1 MNNNLNTGS
10 STMAMANA
18 GQPPPS
24 ESPAMDTNLNTNTAD
39 AASAPAAT
47 APSSGLDLLFAAS
60 QVENKPKEAA
70 DAAVEFGS
78 AEAVVPS
85 TITVVSNGIGSA
97 EAEAEDESA
106 SNSDDDEAPSSEHD
120 ASTPTTDALN
130 DQKVKSFPQVLQEI
144 LNTSEYESIARWLPD
159 GLSFIIADKRRFS
172 DEILPKYFRRVAL
185 FHSFIRKL
193 NRYGFRRVKGSCK
206 GEESSFAHNN
216 FVRDKPWLCLKMNCK
231 SKPSYHKGPSAK
243 KKTTQHMT
251 AVEAANSLT
260 NTGRITM
267 TMPAPVP
274 PSFMGGVGGMI
285 DASSRVFVA
294 TPTTY
299 LPAVSA
305 TVLPMATGAI
315 GAPITIAAIQE
326 RQFLASMLP
335 GHSQQRMLR
344 ERQMLMLQMRQRQEQ
359 EQLQRLHEMSA
370 YDGDNFLSS
379 YDNYVQSSMMAQRR
393 RDNMLRRNMFY

>member
-1 MNNNLNTGS
+1 M
-10 STMAMANA
+10 
-18 GQPPPS
+18 
-24 ESPAMDTNLNTNTAD
+24 TA
-39 AASAPAAT
+39 A

-70 DAAVEFGS
+70 DAEAKAN
-78 AEAVVPS
+78 AEAVPS
-85 TITVVSNGIGSA
+85 TITVVSNGIGS
-97 EAEAEDESA
+97 AEAEDESA

-120 ASTPTTDALN
+120 TSTPPTDALN

-144 LNTSEYESIARWLPD
+144 LNTSEYESIARWLQD

-193 NRYGFRRVKGSCK
+193 NRYGFRRIKGSCK

-251 AVEAANSLT
+251 AAAVEAANSLT

-274 PSFMGGVGGMI
+274 PSFMGGVGGMM

-305 TVLPMATGAI
+305 SVLPMAAGAI

-359 EQLQRLHEMSA
+359 EQLQRLHEMYA
-370 YDGDNFLSS
+370 YDGDHFLSS
-379 YDNYVQSSMMAQRR
+379 YDSYVQSSMMAQSR

>member
-1 MNNNLNTGS
+1 M
-10 STMAMANA
+10 TMAMANA

-24 ESPAMDTNLNTNTAD
+24 GSPAKVEDMNTKTAH
-39 AASAPAAT
+39 AASAPAA
-47 APSSGLDLLFAAS
+47 AVSSGLELLFAAS

-70 DAAVEFGS
+70 DAEAKAN
-78 AEAVVPS
+78 AEAVPS

-97 EAEAEDESA
+97 EAEDESA
-106 SNSDDDEAPSSEHD
+106 SNSDDDEASSSEHD
-120 ASTPTTDALN
+120 ASTPPTDGALN

-193 NRYGFRRVKGSCK
+193 NRYGFRRIKGSCK

-216 FVRDKPWLCLKMNCK
+216 FVRDKPWLCLEMNCK

-243 KKTTQHMT
+243 KKTTHHMTAAT

-305 TVLPMATGAI
+305 SVLPMATSAI

-359 EQLQRLHEMSA
+359 EQLQRLHEMYA
-370 YDGDNFLSS
+370 YDGDHFLSS
-379 YDNYVQSSMMAQRR
+379 YDSYVQSSMMAQSR

>member
-1 MNNNLNTGS
+1 M
-10 STMAMANA
+10 
-18 GQPPPS
+18 
-24 ESPAMDTNLNTNTAD
+24 
-39 AASAPAAT
+39 
-47 APSSGLDLLFAAS
+47 
-60 QVENKPKEAA
+60 VELYNVSLAHL
-70 DAAVEFGS
+70 
-78 AEAVVPS
+78 
-85 TITVVSNGIGSA
+85 SNGIGS
-97 EAEAEDESA
+97 AEAEDESA

-120 ASTPTTDALN
+120 ASASTTDALN

-144 LNTSEYESIARWLPD
+144 LNTPVYESIARWLPD

-172 DEILPKYFRRVAL
+172 DEILPKYFRRVAS

-231 SKPSYHKGPSAK
+231 SKPSYHKVPSK
-243 KKTTQHMT
+243 KKTTHHMTAAT

-260 NTGRITM
+260 NTGLITM

-274 PSFMGGVGGMI
+274 PSFMGGVGGMM
-285 DASSRVFVA
+285 DASSRVFVS

-305 TVLPMATGAI
+305 SVLPMATSAI
-315 GAPITIAAIQE
+315 GPPITIAAIQE

-359 EQLQRLHEMSA
+359 ELLQRLHEMSA
-370 YDGDNFLSS
+370 YDGDRFLSS
-379 YDNYVQSSMMAQRR
+379 YDNYVQSSMMAQSR
-393 RDNMLRRNMFY
+393 RDNMLRRNMFH

>member
-1 MNNNLNTGS
+1 
-10 STMAMANA
+10 MANA

-24 ESPAMDTNLNTNTAD
+24 ESPAMDTNMNTNTAD
-39 AASAPAAT
+39 AASAPPAT

-60 QVENKPKEAA
+60 QVDKKPKEAA
-70 DAAVEFGS
+70 DAEAKAN
-78 AEAVVPS
+78 AEAVPS
-85 TITVVSNGIGSA
+85 TITVVSNGIGS
-97 EAEAEDESA
+97 AEAEDESA

-120 ASTPTTDALN
+120 TSTPPTDALN

-193 NRYGFRRVKGSCK
+193 NRYGFRRIKGSCK

-251 AVEAANSLT
+251 AAVEFEVANSLT
-260 NTGRITM
+260 NTGLITM

-274 PSFMGGVGGMI
+274 PAFMGGVGGMI
-285 DASSRVFVA
+285 DASSRVFVS

-305 TVLPMATGAI
+305 SVLPMATSAI
-315 GAPITIAAIQE
+315 GPPTTIAAIQE

-344 ERQMLMLQMRQRQEQ
+344 ERQMLMLQMRQRHQRQ
-359 EQLQRLHEMSA
+359 AQLQLLEEMSA
-370 YDGDNFLSS
+370 YDGDHFLSS
-379 YDNYVQSSMMAQRR
+379 YDSYVQSSMMAQSR

>member
-1 MNNNLNTGS
+1 
-10 STMAMANA
+10 MAMANA

-24 ESPAMDTNLNTNTAD
+24 ESPAKVEDMNTKTAH
-39 AASAPAAT
+39 AASAPPAN
-47 APSSGLDLLFAAS
+47 APSSGLELLFAAS
-60 QVENKPKEAA
+60 QVENKPKEASNA
-70 DAAVEFGS
+70 IVEANS
-78 AEAVVPS
+78 AEAVPS

-97 EAEAEDESA
+97 EAEDESA
-106 SNSDDDEAPSSEHD
+106 NNSDDDEAPSSEHD

-193 NRYGFRRVKGSCK
+193 NRYGFRRIKGSCK

-231 SKPSYHKGPSAK
+231 SKPSYHKVPSAK

-251 AVEAANSLT
+251 AAAEAANSLT
-260 NTGRITM
+260 NTGLITM

-274 PSFMGGVGGMI
+274 PAFMGGVGGMM
-285 DASSRVFVA
+285 DAGSRVFVA

-305 TVLPMATGAI
+305 SVLPMATGAI
-315 GAPITIAAIQE
+315 GAPTTIAAIQE
-326 RQFLASMLP
+326 RRFLASMLP

-359 EQLQRLHEMSA
+359 AQLQRLHEMSA
-370 YDGDNFLSS
+370 YDGDHFLNS
-379 YDNYVQSSMMAQRR
+379 YVQSSMMAQSR

>member
-1 MNNNLNTGS
+1 
-10 STMAMANA
+10 MANA

-24 ESPAMDTNLNTNTAD
+24 ESPAMDTNMNTNTTD
-39 AASAPAAT
+39 AASAPPAT

-85 TITVVSNGIGSA
+85 TITVVSNGTGS
-97 EAEAEDESA
+97 AEAEDESA

-193 NRYGFRRVKGSCK
+193 NRYGFRRIKGSCK

-231 SKPSYHKGPSAK
+231 SKPSYHKVPSAK
-243 KKTTQHMT
+243 KKTTHHMT
-251 AVEAANSLT
+251 AVEFDAANSLT
-260 NTGRITM
+260 NTGLITM
-267 TMPAPVP
+267 TMPAPYP
-274 PSFMGGVGGMI
+274 PSFMGGLGGMM
-285 DASSRVFVA
+285 DASSRVFVS

-305 TVLPMATGAI
+305 SVLPMATSAI
-315 GAPITIAAIQE
+315 GPPTTIAAIRE

-335 GHSQQRMLR
+335 
-344 ERQMLMLQMRQRQEQ
+344 
-359 EQLQRLHEMSA
+359 
-370 YDGDNFLSS
+370 
-379 YDNYVQSSMMAQRR
+379 
-393 RDNMLRRNMFY
+393 

>member
-1 MNNNLNTGS
+1 
-10 STMAMANA
+10 MAMANA

-24 ESPAMDTNLNTNTAD
+24 GSPAKVEDMNTKTAH
-39 AASAPAAT
+39 AASAPAA
-47 APSSGLDLLFAAS
+47 AVSSGLELLFAAS

-70 DAAVEFGS
+70 NAAVEADS

-85 TITVVSNGIGSA
+85 TITV
-97 EAEAEDESA
+97 
-106 SNSDDDEAPSSEHD
+106 
-120 ASTPTTDALN
+120 
-130 DQKVKSFPQVLQEI
+130 
-144 LNTSEYESIARWLPD
+144 
-159 GLSFIIADKRRFS
+159 
-172 DEILPKYFRRVAL
+172 YFRRVAL

-193 NRYGFRRVKGSCK
+193 NRYGFRRIKGSCK

-216 FVRDKPWLCLKMNCK
+216 FVRDKPWLCLEMNCK

-243 KKTTQHMT
+243 KKTTHHMTAAT

-299 LPAVSA
+299 LPA
-305 TVLPMATGAI
+305 
-315 GAPITIAAIQE
+315 
-326 RQFLASMLP
+326 
-335 GHSQQRMLR
+335 
-344 ERQMLMLQMRQRQEQ
+344 
-359 EQLQRLHEMSA
+359 
-370 YDGDNFLSS
+370 
-379 YDNYVQSSMMAQRR
+379 
-393 RDNMLRRNMFY
+393 

>member
-1 MNNNLNTGS
+1 MNNNLTTGS
-10 STMAMANA
+10 STMANSS
-18 GQPPPS
+18 QPHPS
-24 ESPAMDTNLNTNTAD
+24 ESPAMDTNMNTNTAD

-85 TITVVSNGIGSA
+85 TITVVSNGTGS
-97 EAEAEDESA
+97 AEAEDESA

-193 NRYGFRRVKGSCK
+193 NRYGLRRIKGSCK

-231 SKPSYHKGPSAK
+231 SKPSYHKVPSK
-243 KKTTQHMT
+243 KKTTHHMTAAT

-267 TMPAPVP
+267 TMPAQVP
-274 PSFMGGVGGMI
+274 PAFMGGVGGMM

-294 TPTTY
+294 TPSTY
-299 LPAVSA
+299 LSAVSA
-305 TVLPMATGAI
+305 TVLPMAAGAI
-315 GAPITIAAIQE
+315 GPPTTIAAIQE

-344 ERQMLMLQMRQRQEQ
+344 ERQMLMLQMRQRHQRQ
-359 EQLQRLHEMSA
+359 AQLQLLEEMSA
-370 YDGDNFLSS
+370 YDGDHFLSS
-379 YDNYVQSSMMAQRR
+379 YDSYVQSSRMAQRR